1 MKLRILHIQ
10 EYLHFYYLYLN
21 DMVNDILEEQTEH
34 LKDLIEVFQKLV
46 WLIDF
51 GVTVSEILR
60 IEISENW

>member
-1 MKLRILHIQ
+1 
-10 EYLHFYYLYLN
+10 
-21 DMVNDILEEQTEH
+21 MVNDILEEQTEH